1 MHWLAGLVAV
11 LLSSHVVASTPTA
24 HSDEPLAPEP
34 RHEDI
39 GQLVT
44 QFVQK
49 SHYLHIAV
57 DDDLSSRVL
66 DRYIESI
73 DRNRVYLLASDLE
86 FFEKYRYLLDDMVR
100 SEPLNPV
107 FDIFSIYRT
116 RVRERF
122 EYALTLLEEQPDLT
136 IEEEYL
142 FDRSET
148 TWAKT
153 PSELDELWR
162 LRVKND
168 VLNLALADK
177 PWEDSR
183 EVLRKRYARYLKRMD
198 QLKSDDVFETC
209 MNAFAHTLDP
219 HSS

>member
-1 MHWLAGLVAV
+1 
-11 LLSSHVVASTPTA
+11 
-24 HSDEPLAPEP
+24 
-34 RHEDI
+34 
-39 GQLVT
+39 
-44 QFVQK
+44 
-49 SHYLHIAV
+49 
-57 DDDLSSRVL
+57 L

-86 FFEKYRYLLDDMVR
+86 FFEKYRYRLDDMVR

-148 TWAKT
+148 PWAKT
-153 PSELDELWR
+153 PAELDELWR

-183 EVLRKRYARYLKRMD
+183 EVLKKRYARYLKRMD
-198 QLKSDDVFETC
+198 QLKSDDVFETN
-209 MNAFAHTLDP
+209 MNAVAHTLDP

>member
-1 MHWLAGLVAV
+1 LKAVQNRRIHWLAGLAAV
-11 LLSSHVVASTPTA
+11 LLASHVVASTPA
-24 HSDEPLAPEP
+24 VQSDEPLAPES

-57 DDDLSSRVL
+57 DDDLSSRVM

-86 FFEKYRYLLDDMVR
+86 FFEKYRYKLDDIVR
-100 SEPLNPV
+100 NEPLNPV
-107 FDIFSIYRT
+107 FDMFSIYRT

-122 EYALTLLEEQPDLT
+122 EHALTLLDEQPDLT
-136 IEEEYL
+136 IEEEYV

-148 TWAKT
+148 PWAET
-153 PSELDELWR
+153 SAELDEVWR
-162 LRVKND
+162 MRVKND
-168 VLNLALADK
+168 VLNLALTDK
-177 PWEDSR
+177 PRRNIAS
-183 EVLRKRYARYLKRMD
+183 
-198 QLKSDDVFETC
+198 
-209 MNAFAHTLDP
+209 
-219 HSS
+219 